1 MKIPLSGFTV
11 VPFLFPLLCCIS
23 LSPAHWHRKLC
34 SKRSGSDYIMRWIST
49 LFPRDWGRP
58 GAKSELVYTL
68 QYSLLMLPMP
78 RKPTGKQIVLVMLN
92 FITNSVALNL
102 LSSHQVCFASSLN
115 LSGHKSCTSFIF
127 IKDAT
132 NLISVTQENKIK
144 DVLKWS
150 GEPSVEK
157 TQVRNCRRTWTSALW
172 PYLQTETSDSH
183 PQQCF
188 YTKHSKC
195 IVNKKMLTAKTE
207 TTHRHA

>member
-1 MKIPLSGFTV
+1 MKIFFEGFPLRSVGSKGLFVSNISYHLWWRFPWV

-68 QYSLLMLPMP
+68 QYSLLMLPMQG
-78 RKPTGKQIVLVMLN
+78 KPTGKQIVLVMLN
-92 FITNSVALNL
+92 FITNSVALSL

-127 IKDAT
+127 REDST
-132 NLISVTQENKIK
+132 NLTMVISH
-144 DVLKWS
+144 S
-150 GEPSVEK
+150 RK
-157 TQVRNCRRTWTSALW
+157 TK
-172 PYLQTETSDSH
+172 P
-183 PQQCF
+183 
-188 YTKHSKC
+188 
-195 IVNKKMLTAKTE
+195 KTY
-207 TTHRHA
+207 